1 MMSDSKFAIQLLE
14 KIGAPLLGAINQV
27 SADDEAVQE
36 QAAQVMAKLLGQ
48 SVQMGTMLY
57 NAVEIK
63 ESEEQADST
72 RLALA
77 GLCAPLM
84 AEFYTKNR
92 AEPSDDDIKRM
103 SQSLEAILSFGEN
116 FSPAAQGQSRL
127 QTIDEDVVLFD
138 KNQPILMTIQAMV
151 PVINAVE
158 EFPFG
163 QQPRKLIQEITAK
176 LEARAAE
183 MAVPQGG
190 DKVTELVVFKALAAL
205 YAQCYKDEV
214 VRVSSAGDGARGE
227 LSVDPI
233 WASFETKISM
243 VEVLMGVDSA
253 PASAD
258 IAPAPSTPPASSAPA
273 VQEVAPVA
281 SAPVESNST
290 SAAPVAAAAAGTAGP
305 MGFFK
310 KPKEGAAAPA
320 AETPATQVAPP
331 LTASAPAEAAPVA
344 AAPVETASA
353 ETAQV
358 ETASVETTNDAPPSS
373 PMGFFKPGAKKK
385 DDDA

>member
-84 AEFYTKNR
+84 AAFYTKNK

-163 QQPRKLIQEITAK
+163 QQPRKLIQDITAK

-183 MAVPQGG
+183 MAAPQGG

-214 VRVSSAGDGARGE
+214 VRVSSAGDEARGE

-243 VEVLMGVDSA
+243 VEVVMGVDSA

-258 IAPAPSTPPASSAPA
+258 IAPAPATTASTPLPETPAPA
-273 VQEVAPVA
+273 VQEAAPVA
-281 SAPVESNST
+281 PAPVESNST
-290 SAAPVAAAAAGTAGP
+290 SAAPVAAAAGTAGP

-310 KPKEGAAAPA
+310 KPKEGEAAP
-320 AETPATQVAPP
+320 PP
-331 LTASAPAEAAPVA
+331 TASAPAEAAPVA
-344 AAPVETASA
+344 AAPVETA
-353 ETAQV
+353 QV
-358 ETASVETTNDAPPSS
+358 ETASSETTNDAPPSS